1 MAFKGLFRQLEGKFE
16 DYVKTAVFGFKSGSF

>member
-1 MAFKGLFRQLEGKFE
+1 MAFKGLFRQLEDEFE